1 MSAVVH
7 KRSLLFLSLCDF
19 PLSLPL
25 IRGPGQLCISVWQVY
40 HQTISQLH
48 FRPGRVNRSIWTENC
63 QITYLMHAWCSKH
76 STWKARLGKHSFK
89 KTRNFM
95 KKFHKTAPPP
105 VLLLWNPYSEFFQK
119 FDRISGTYGF
129 LNKRYEIRLTPPPP
143 PRLWKSFIKFR
154 IFLKECFPYH
164 SCQFKLLAS
173 KHKYNHTFLISSCQS
188 RFCCHIFAC
197 SLSFREVLVQIL

>member
-63 QITYLMHAWCSKH
+63 QITYLLHARRMVFKAQHMKGEVMLGPRSSVPAVCDGKWIRSGNYAFGNLVPPLPYLCQTPWWHRKERIINQISAWQNH
-76 STWKARLGKHSFK
+76 S
-89 KTRNFM
+89 
-95 KKFHKTAPPP
+95 
-105 VLLLWNPYSEFFQK
+105 
-119 FDRISGTYGF
+119 
-129 LNKRYEIRLTPPPP
+129 IRGSIG
-143 PRLWKSFIKFR
+143 W
-154 IFLKECFPYH
+154 
-164 SCQFKLLAS
+164 
-173 KHKYNHTFLISSCQS
+173 
-188 RFCCHIFAC
+188 
-197 SLSFREVLVQIL
+197 

>member
-76 STWKARLGKHSFK
+76 STLKARFMRGPRSSVPAAVCDGKWIRSGNYASGNLVPPLPYLSNTLMTQEGADYQSDFCLAK
-89 KTRNFM
+89 P
-95 KKFHKTAPPP
+95 FHP
-105 VLLLWNPYSEFFQK
+105 
-119 FDRISGTYGF
+119 GF
-129 LNKRYEIRLTPPPP
+129 YR
-143 PRLWKSFIKFR
+143 
-154 IFLKECFPYH
+154 
-164 SCQFKLLAS
+164 
-173 KHKYNHTFLISSCQS
+173 
-188 RFCCHIFAC
+188 
-197 SLSFREVLVQIL
+197 QIQEY